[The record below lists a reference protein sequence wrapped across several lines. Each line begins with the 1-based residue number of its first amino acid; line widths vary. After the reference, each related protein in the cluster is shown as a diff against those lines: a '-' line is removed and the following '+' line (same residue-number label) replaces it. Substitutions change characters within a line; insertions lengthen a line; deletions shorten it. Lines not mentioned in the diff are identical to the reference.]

1 VVCREQQQP
10 NSAIATTPP
19 AGLVKEVD
27 YIGLRNDPAVAYL
40 NIAIRHTARHRGQL
54 SAYLRG
60 MGAPVPAIYVETADE
75 PEPPDDGSIVIPPSF

>member
-1 VVCREQQQP
+1 MVCREQQQP

-40 NIAIRHTARHRGQL
+40 NIALRYTAHQL

-60 MGAPVPAIYVETADE
+60 MGAPVPAI
-75 PEPPDDGSIVIPPSF
+75 